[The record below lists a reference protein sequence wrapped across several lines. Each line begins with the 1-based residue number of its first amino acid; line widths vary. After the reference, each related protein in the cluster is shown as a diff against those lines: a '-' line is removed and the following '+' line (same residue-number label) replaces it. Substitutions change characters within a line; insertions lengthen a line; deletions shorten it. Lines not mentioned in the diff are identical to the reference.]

1 MLAEVSDEIALR
13 WVPLDLTDDKSTL
26 VQLLAWCHQATSHTW
41 ANVDPDPCHQMESLG
56 LNELKKMGSLRH
68 PRWYYLNK
76 IKEPAHMVKNNS
88 RRDLPILSYYKPSQY
103 N

>member
-1 MLAEVSDEIALR
+1 MSAIN
-13 WVPLDLTDDKSTL
+13 LTDDKSTL
-26 VQLLAWCHQATSHTW
+26 VQAITW
-41 ANVDPDPCHQMESLG
+41 ANVDPDLCHQMASLG

-68 PRWYYLNK
+68 PQWYYLNK
-76 IKEPAHMVKNNS
+76 IKEPAHMVENNS